1 MCIRDSVCTTPRR
14 GPDDAGRPALC
25 AVTRTP
31 GRLCGGGRDGD
42 TGLRLRRRA
51 GSRPRRPS
59 GGRDRRDLSRRRGD
73 RGPATLHRGAGHQDC
88 DGPDAPGA
96 GSGLMPRP
104 QPVVIVPC
112 VIILCGGTSRRLG
125 GVDKTRESLSGTT
138 VLDYLLDD
146 LPPGWPVICV
156 GEMRATTRSVQWC
169 RESPAGGGPV
179 AGIAAGLE
187 LIRDRGTAT
196 DPDANSDIAMP
207 GSSAPGNAICVVV
220 GGDMPFAATAL
231 PTLVDALNAAPG
243 LDAVLASD
251 PDGRTQP
258 LLAAYRF
265 DALRAALPPVSRGA
279 RLMAVVDALVID

>member
-1 MCIRDSVCTTPRR
+1 MPRR
-14 GPDDAGRPALC
+14 
-25 AVTRTP
+25 
-31 GRLCGGGRDGD
+31 
-42 TGLRLRRRA
+42 
-51 GSRPRRPS
+51 
-59 GGRDRRDLSRRRGD
+59 
-73 RGPATLHRGAGHQDC
+73 Q
-88 DGPDAPGA
+88 PDAIVRGVVVP
-96 GSGLMPRP
+96 S
-104 QPVVIVPC
+104 VIV
-112 VIILCGGTSRRLG
+112 LCGGTSRRLG

-138 VLDYLLDD
+138 VLDHLLDG
-146 LPPGWPVICV
+146 LPPGWPVVCV

-187 LIRDRGTAT
+187 LTRHLGAAT
-196 DPDANSDIAMP
+196 DHDANSDVAM
-207 GSSAPGNAICVVV
+207 PGNAICVVV

-279 RLMAVVDALVID
+279 RLMAVVDALVIDTVAFDSQTTLDVDTPEALEEARHIVGT